1 MESGGDNQE
10 MSITHKYTHNSIY
23 YLQEYVPELN
33 FLTQLYSALKVQ
45 EELSLLDILFFSVLC
60 VL

>member
-10 MSITHKYTHNSIY
+10 MSITHKHTHNSIY

-45 EELSLLDILFFSVLC
+45 EELS
-60 VL
+60 

>member
-10 MSITHKYTHNSIY
+10 MSITHKHTHKSIY
-23 YLQEYVPELN
+23 YLQEDVTELN

-45 EELSLLDILFFSVLC
+45 EELS
-60 VL
+60 